1 MKRLLLHKLPETEK
15 KRLDETSEGDF
26 STLIEEST
34 VFVDGVGK
42 PLVVYVED
50 AINLDKLAFLLKSVE
65 YDHTSRTGG
74 MKTISRVFGYQPRI
88 TIRRD
93 FCTEASFNTD
103 YPEAYDEVMR
113 CGVEGSIQYAT
124 YFPGLYQQHCEK
136 STSLP
141 KKEYL
146 IPGTPFTSGIIN
158 KNNQLRY
165 HFDSGNIKNVWS
177 QMIVMKKNTSGGY
190 LSLPEYGV
198 GIRLANNSIFLF
210 DGQSILHGVTP
221 IKMLNPDSYR
231 ISVVYYSLQGMWKCL
246 GSEEELARIKKVKTD
261 REHKRT

>member
-1 MKRLLLHKLPETEK
+1 LNRHRLLKVPGGVSK
-15 KRLDETSEGDF
+15 KRLDETSEDDIHVLF
-26 STLIEEST
+26 EDST
-34 VFVDGVGK
+34 VFEDENGK
-42 PLVVYVED
+42 PLIVYVED
-50 AINLDKLAFLLKSVE
+50 ALDLNKLSFMLKSVE
-65 YDHTSRTGG
+65 YDQTSRTGG

-103 YPEAYDEVMR
+103 YPKAYEEIIRSGIEA
-113 CGVEGSIQYAT
+113 SFQYAKHNPEI
-124 YFPGLYQQHCEK
+124 YEEHLKRIVGLK
-136 STSLP
+136 G
-141 KKEYL
+141 EYV
-146 IPGTPFTSGIIN
+146 IPNTPFTSGIIN

-165 HFDSGNIKNVWS
+165 HYDSGNIKGVWS
-177 QMIVMKKNTSGGY
+177 NMIVMKKNVEGGY

-198 GIRLANNSIFLF
+198 GMRLANNSIFLF

-246 GSEEELARIKKVKTD
+246 GAEEELKRIRSVKTE
-261 REHKRT
+261 RELKRA